1 MAGETDL
8 GRSVN
13 VLVPRVIDSDLVSC
27 AVLTRSSLVQ
37 LFISSILAVK
47 MEKLNVNI
55 FEIISM
61 H

>member
-1 MAGETDL
+1 M

-13 VLVPRVIDSDLVSC
+13 VLVPRVIDSDLASC
-27 AVLTRSSLVQ
+27 AGLTRSSLVQ